1 MSLLVWEA
9 PLSRNI
15 VMGCRRVLAPISD
28 TNPLVINGL
37 LFYIIS
43 NWDFE
48 NLKLTFSI
56 TMGMG
61 GSFKAL
67 YDIEPCGVLF

>member
-28 TNPLVINGL
+28 ANPLVINGL
-37 LFYIIS
+37 LFSIIS
-43 NWDFE
+43 NSDFE
-48 NLKLTFSI
+48 NLKFAFPI
-56 TMGMG
+56 TMGMR

-67 YDIEPCGVLF
+67 HDIELCGVL